1 MLKGMV
7 RRMRQHREIHY
18 TMLSPDDWRWK
29 NFTPKEIACKGTG
42 LILIDEDAMDK
53 LQAFRNTVE
62 IPFRPNSA
70 YRSESHNKRVGGAP
84 RSMHRQGR
92 AFDIP
97 ITSRMTREL
106 IHEKAKEVGFTGF
119 GDYNT
124 FVHIDTGRARY
135 WDGRK

>member
-1 MLKGMV
+1 
-7 RRMRQHREIHY
+7 MREVHFTFYDMR
-18 TMLSPDDWRWK
+18 DWRWP
-29 NFTPKEIACKGTG
+29 NFMPHEIACKGTG
-42 LILIDEDAMDK
+42 LLIIDPESMDK
-53 LQAFRNTVE
+53 LQAFRNAVG

-70 YRSESHNKRVGGAP
+70 YRSESHNKRVGGAKN
-84 RSMHRQGR
+84 SQHRLGK

-119 GDYNT
+119 GDYNA